1 MKRAGIILLVL
12 GLVGFVLASSQRAGY
27 DTVEG
32 GIKSVFSSEERS
44 KKEGW
49 ETARWV
55 SADSKAELDRFIE
68 AYRAAM
74 AEDRDGAPVFLAR
87 NAWDLNYVRER
98 NPDIR
103 FAETR
108 ERH

>member
-32 GIKSVFSSEERS
+32 GLKQVFSSSERS
-44 KKEGW
+44 KKTGW

-55 SADSKAELDRFIE
+55 SVGL
-68 AYRAAM
+68 AAL
-74 AEDRDGAPVFLAR
+74 GLVLTVVPAR
-87 NAWDLNYVRER
+87 K
-98 NPDIR
+98 
-103 FAETR
+103 T
-108 ERH
+108 